1 MPDVRLATVAATAA
15 TASRA
20 KLRVGLFADN
30 ALQPRWLVA
39 ALAKVAASE
48 SAELVL
54 VSTGTAPP
62 PPAPWPWRLYR
73 RFDRKLLGSGPDL
86 SARVDLRSGL
96 PPVQHTTLPPRGE
109 TALWRDSVA
118 ALKLDV
124 AFALGD
130 VDDDLLDGLA
140 RYGTWRYRYGEEL
153 EREEAYAGAREVTRG
168 EPVTAS
174 ALVARPGGGAP
185 ERLLYQSWSRTR
197 PLSIMRNRDNVQ
209 RKSVMFAA
217 RAVAHLHRLGTE
229 WFEQCPALA
238 QATHG
243 SRALSSAPER
253 RSFTGAPGSAE
264 LLRVMARVARRGVE
278 KALTVDQWF
287 IGYRFG
293 PAGPLSGDLR
303 PYRMLM
309 PPQDRY
315 WADPFP
321 LERDGR
327 YYIFFEE
334 FMFATG
340 KAHIN
345 AVEVRRDGSCSEPV
359 KVLQRPYHLSYP
371 LLVEDAGELYMIPE
385 SGANRTVEIY
395 RCVRFPDEWRLE
407 KVLLRGAP
415 FVDATVHRAADA
427 WWMFVNAG
435 VDGAELHDELH
446 IYTADS
452 LLGEWRPH
460 PANPVKSDVRSARPA
475 GRLYESG
482 GALYR
487 PAQICAP
494 LYGTGISVNRVVRLS
509 PEEYVE
515 REEQRIL
522 PAHPAGLLGLHT
534 VNRAGELSVVDGF
547 TRRLRRA
554 GSNRAGR
561 GCALEPDRLVPLHR
575 TITEHADN

>member
-1 MPDVRLATVAATAA
+1 MPETRRTAA
-15 TASRA
+15 TASVAATPRA
-20 KLRVGLFADN
+20 KLRVGLFADG

-39 ALAKVAASE
+39 AFAKVAASE
-48 SAELVL
+48 CAEVVL
-54 VSTGTAPP
+54 ISTGTAAPGA
-62 PPAPWPWRLYR
+62 APWPWRLYGR
-73 RFDRKLLGSGPDL
+73 LDRKLLGSGPDL

-96 PPVQHTTLPPRGE
+96 PPVQCMTLPAGGDVAR
-109 TALWRDSVA
+109 WRADVES
-118 ALKLDV
+118 LDLDV

-130 VDDDLLDGLA
+130 VDDGMLDGLA
-140 RYGTWRYRYGEEL
+140 RYGVWRYRFGEDL
-153 EREEAYAGAREVTRG
+153 EREEAYAGAREVTRAD
-168 EPVTAS
+168 PVTAS

-185 ERLLYQSWSRTR
+185 ERVLYRSWSRTL
-197 PLSIMRNRDNVQ
+197 PHSIARNRDNVQ
-209 RKSVMFAA
+209 RKSVTFAV
-217 RAVAHLHRLGTE
+217 RALAQLLRSGAE
-229 WFEQCPALA
+229 WFEHCPPVV
-238 QATHG
+238 
-243 SRALSSAPER
+243 RAPLGGRADPI
-253 RSFTGAPGSAE
+253 APGSAE
-264 LLRVMARVARRGVE
+264 LLRLMARLARRGVE
-278 KALTVDQWF
+278 KALTVDQWS

-293 PAGPLSGDLR
+293 AAEPWSGDLR

-321 LERDGR
+321 LERAGR
-327 YYIFFEE
+327 HYIFFEE

-345 AVEVRRDGSCSEPV
+345 AVEVHRDGSCSAPV

-371 LLVEDAGELYMIPE
+371 LLVEDGGELYMIPE
-385 SGANRTVEIY
+385 SGANRTVEVY
-395 RCVRFPDEWRLE
+395 RCTRFPDEWRLE

-415 FVDATVHRAADA
+415 FVDATVHRTADA

-460 PANPVKSDVRSARPA
+460 AANPVKSDVRSARPA

-494 LYGTGISVNRVVRLS
+494 RYGTGISINRVLRLS
-509 PEEYVE
+509 AEEYVE
-515 REEQRIL
+515 REERRIL
-522 PAHPAGLLGLHT
+522 PTHPAGLLGLHT
-534 VNRAGELSVVDGF
+534 VNRAGDLSVVDGF

-554 GSNRAGR
+554 GRPGR
-561 GCALEPDRLVPLHR
+561 DTRVEPDRLVPLHR

>member
-1 MPDVRLATVAATAA
+1 MPDASLATVAATAA
-15 TASRA
+15 TPPRA
-20 KLRVGLFADN
+20 KLRVGLFADT

-48 SAELVL
+48 AAEVVL
-54 VSTGTAPP
+54 ISTGTAAPAA
-62 PPAPWPWRLYR
+62 APWPWRLYR
-73 RFDRKLLGSGPDL
+73 RLDRKLLGSGPDL
-86 SARVDLRSGL
+86 SACVDLRSGL
-96 PPVQHTTLPPRGE
+96 PPVHHSILPPRGE
-109 TALWRDSVA
+109 TAPWRATVA
-118 ALKLDV
+118 ALELDV
-124 AFALGD
+124 AFALGA
-130 VDDDLLDGLA
+130 VEDDLLDGMA
-140 RYGTWRYRYGEEL
+140 RYGVWRYRYGEDL
-153 EREEAYAGAREVTRG
+153 EREEAYAGAREVTRA

-174 ALVARPGGGAP
+174 ALVAYPNGGAP
-185 ERLLYQSWSRTR
+185 ERLLYQSWSRTLQ
-197 PLSIMRNRDNVQ
+197 LSIARNRDNVQ
-209 RKSVMFAA
+209 RKSVPFAA
-217 RAVAHLHRLGTE
+217 RALAHLHRRGAA
-229 WFEQCPALA
+229 WFDQCPPVAR
-238 QATHG
+238 ATRG
-243 SRALSSAPER
+243 SPASA
-253 RSFTGAPGSAE
+253 APGSVE
-264 LLRVMARVARRGVE
+264 LLRLAARLARRGVE

-293 PAGPLSGDLR
+293 QVEPWSGDLR
-303 PYRMLM
+303 PYRMLV

-321 LERDGR
+321 IERGGR

-340 KAHIN
+340 RAHIN
-345 AVEVRRDGSCSEPV
+345 VVEVHRDGSQSEPV

-371 LLVEDAGELYMIPE
+371 LLIEDGGELYMLPE

-395 RCVRFPDEWRLE
+395 RCARFPDEWRLE

-415 FVDATVHRAADA
+415 FVDATLHRTADA

-435 VDGAELHDELH
+435 ADGAELHDELH

-460 PANPVKSDVRSARPA
+460 AANPVKSDVRSARPA

-494 LYGTGISVNRVVRLS
+494 LYGTGISINRVLRLNS
-509 PEEYVE
+509 EEYVE
-515 REEQRIL
+515 CEERRIL

-547 TRRLRRA
+547 MRRLRRA
-554 GSNRAGR
+554 GRHRAGSGR
-561 GCALEPDRLVPLHR
+561 SVEPDRLVPFHR

>member
-1 MPDVRLATVAATAA
+1 MPEARPATAA
-15 TASRA
+15 ATGAAASRP
-20 KLRVGLFADN
+20 KLRVGLFADT

-39 ALAKVAASE
+39 ALGKVAASE
-48 SAELVL
+48 CAEVVL
-54 VSTGTAPP
+54 VSTGTADPVA
-62 PPAPWPWRLYR
+62 APWPWRLYR
-73 RFDRKLLGSGPDL
+73 RLDRKLLGSGPDL

-96 PPVQHTTLPPRGE
+96 PPVQHTALPARGE
-109 TALWRDSVA
+109 TAPWRDSVA
-118 ALKLDV
+118 ALNLDV

-130 VDDDLLDGLA
+130 VEDDLLDGLP
-140 RYGTWRYRYGEEL
+140 RYGIWRYRYGEDL
-153 EREEAYAGAREVTRG
+153 ERGELYAGAREVTRG
-168 EPVTAS
+168 EPVTTS
-174 ALVARPGGGAP
+174 ALVAQPGGGAP
-185 ERLLYQSWSRTR
+185 ERLLYRSWSRTLQ
-197 PLSIMRNRDNVQ
+197 LSIARNRDNMQ
-209 RKSVMFAA
+209 RKSVTFAA
-217 RAVAHLHRLGTE
+217 RALADLHRRGAE
-229 WFEQCPALA
+229 WFDQCPPVARETPRGEA
-238 QATHG
+238 RSA
-243 SRALSSAPER
+243 APEGHD
-253 RSFTGAPGSAE
+253 SMGAPGGAE
-264 LLRVMARVARRGVE
+264 LLRLVARLARRGVE

-293 PAGPLSGDLR
+293 QAEPWSGDLR

-321 LERDGR
+321 LERGGR

-345 AVEVRRDGSCSEPV
+345 AVEVHPDGSRSEPV

-371 LLVEDAGELYMIPE
+371 LLIEEGGELYMIPE

-395 RCVRFPDEWRLE
+395 RCARFPDEWRLE

-415 FVDATVHRAADA
+415 FVDATIHRAADA

-435 VDGAELHDELH
+435 ADGAELHDELH
-446 IYTADS
+446 LYTADS

-494 LYGTGISVNRVVRLS
+494 LYGTGISLNRVLRLS

-515 REEQRIL
+515 REERRIL

-534 VNRAGELSVVDGF
+534 INRAGELSVVDGF
-547 TRRLRRA
+547 TRRLRRPA
-554 GSNRAGR
+554 SRRAV
-561 GCALEPDRLVPLHR
+561 EPDRLVPLHR